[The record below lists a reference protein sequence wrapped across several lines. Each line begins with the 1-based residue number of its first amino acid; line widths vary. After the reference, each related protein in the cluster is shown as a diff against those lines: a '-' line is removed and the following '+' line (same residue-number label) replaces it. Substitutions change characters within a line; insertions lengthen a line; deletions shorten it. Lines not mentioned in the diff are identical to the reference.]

1 MATPCAWA
9 FHSSRLRVRPPTQP
23 PSAIACSIASP
34 SHLATA
40 SRERLARVALGAG
53 DAQRTR
59 SMVRV
64 VGVDEH
70 VPAVAR
76 RIVAGQRIPRD
87 RPLAVAQHIGVGT
100 QRCGRCVEIDR
111 DRLRLAGLQPPQ
123 VGDGE
128 AHGAQRRGTGRAN
141 APRRLEDRIA
151 VAGDREP
158 VVRPFGA
165 AELAQDRMGEVGVHF
180 PPAMILVS
188 SAMNSFG
195 QVMCGLWLVSS
206 S

>member
-1 MATPCAWA
+1 
-9 FHSSRLRVRPPTQP
+9 
-23 PSAIACSIASP
+23 
-34 SHLATA
+34 
-40 SRERLARVALGAG
+40 
-53 DAQRTR
+53 
-59 SMVRV
+59 MVRM

-87 RPLAVAQHIGVGT
+87 RPLAVAQDVGVGT
-100 QRCGRCVEIDR
+100 QRRSRCVEIDV
-111 DRLRLAGLQPPQ
+111 DRLRLAGPEPPQ

-128 AHGAQRRGTGRAN
+128 AYGAQRRGAGRADT
-141 APRRLEDRIA
+141 PRSLEDRIA

-158 VVRPFGA
+158 VVRPFGT